1 MRGVLK
7 GVLALALGVAVAALP
22 AVAGSETAPT
32 IEATNYGGG
41 GIYKETHEW
50 SPPTA
55 TVGVSGVVT
64 FVNNSSSVEH
74 GVVWSSAI
82 KPACEGVPENRGAT
96 SWRGTCTFAQP
107 GTYTFYC
114 YVHPSEMKGSITV
127 NANGTTTTTMTSGGT
142 TTTSTTTTGSSTSQ
156 APPPGTSL
164 LQGSTQQALTLV
176 KSQRGTAVR
185 GSVRI
190 SPAGAGGRLEIDL
203 LAKRASLASASG
215 PFRFGVGKL
224 VRRALAAGKVSFS
237 VPLNANGRRALRRHG
252 HIALKAVVAVSSP
265 AAATFR
271 TSRSVLLRRR

>member
-1 MRGVLK
+1 MRTRGLLK
-7 GVLALALGVAVAALP
+7 GVLALALGAAVAALP

-32 IEATNYGGG
+32 IEATNYAGG

-50 SPPTA
+50 SPTSA

-64 FVNNSSSVEH
+64 FANNSSSVEH

-96 SWRGTCTFAQP
+96 SWRGTCAFSQP

-142 TTTSTTTTGSSTSQ
+142 TTTSTGTSTSQ
-156 APPPGTSL
+156 PPPPGTSP
-164 LQGSTQQALTLV
+164 LQGSTREALTLA

-190 SPAGAGGRLEIDL
+190 SPAGADLRLEVDL
-203 LAKRASLASASG
+203 LAKRASLASVSG
-215 PFRFGVGKL
+215 AFRSGVGKL
-224 VRRALAAGKVSFS
+224 VRRALSAGKVSFS
-237 VPLNANGRRALRRHG
+237 VPLNAKGRRALRRHG
-252 HIALKAVVAVSSP
+252 HLALKAVVEVLSP
-265 AAATFR
+265 ASATFS

>member
-1 MRGVLK
+1 MRTSGLLK
-7 GVLALALGVAVAALP
+7 GVLALALGAAVAALP

-41 GIYKETHEW
+41 IYKETHAW
-50 SPPTA
+50 SPPSA

-64 FVNNSSSVEH
+64 FANNSSSVEH

-96 SWRGTCTFAQP
+96 SWRGTCAFSQP

-127 NANGTTTTTMTSGGT
+127 NANGTTTTTTTSGT
-142 TTTSTTTTGSSTSQ
+142 TTTTGSSTPQ
-156 APPPGTSL
+156 APPPPGSSP
-164 LQGSTQQALTLV
+164 LQGNTREALTLL

-190 SPAGAGGRLEIDL
+190 SPAGAGGRLEVDL
-203 LAKRASLASASG
+203 LAKRASLASVSG
-215 PFRFGVGKL
+215 PFRSRVGKL
-224 VRRALAAGKVSFS
+224 VRRALSAGKVSFS
-237 VPLNANGRRALRRHG
+237 APLNARGRRALRRHG
-252 HIALKAVVAVSSP
+252 HLALKAAVAVSSP
-265 AAATFR
+265 AAARFS
-271 TSRSVLLRRR
+271 TSRSVVLRRR

>member
-1 MRGVLK
+1 MRGLLQ
-7 GVLALALGVAVAALP
+7 GVLALTLGAAVAALP

-32 IEATNYGGG
+32 IEATNLGGG
-41 GIYKETHEW
+41 GIYKEAHEW
-50 SPPTA
+50 SPPSA

-96 SWRGTCTFAQP
+96 SWRGTCTFSQP

-127 NANGTTTTTMTSGGT
+127 NANGTTTTTMTSGT
-142 TTTSTTTTGSSTSQ
+142 TTTTGSSTPQ
-156 APPPGTSL
+156 APPPGSSP
-164 LQGSTQQALTLV
+164 LQGNTREALTLL

-190 SPAGAGGRLEIDL
+190 SPAGAGGRLEVDL
-203 LAKRASLASASG
+203 LAKRASLASLSG
-215 PFRFGVGKL
+215 PFRSVGKL
-224 VRRALAAGKVSFS
+224 VRRSLSAGKLSFS
-237 VPLNANGRRALRRHG
+237 VPLNAKGRRALGRHG
-252 HIALKAVVAVSSP
+252 HLALKAAVAVSSP
-265 AAATFR
+265 AAARFS
-271 TSRSVLLRRR
+271 TSRSVVLRRR

>member
-1 MRGVLK
+1 MRGLLQ
-7 GVLALALGVAVAALP
+7 GVLALTLGAAVAALP

-32 IEATNYGGG
+32 IEATNLGGG
-41 GIYKETHEW
+41 GIYKEAHEW
-50 SPPTA
+50 SPPSA

-96 SWRGTCTFAQP
+96 SWRGTCTFSQP

-127 NANGTTTTTMTSGGT
+127 NANGTTTTTMTSGT
-142 TTTSTTTTGSSTSQ
+142 TTTTGSSTPQ
-156 APPPGTSL
+156 APPPGSSP
-164 LQGSTQQALTLV
+164 LQGNTREVLTLL

-190 SPAGAGGRLEIDL
+190 SPAGAGGRLEVDL
-203 LAKRASLASASG
+203 LAKRASLASLSG
-215 PFRFGVGKL
+215 PFRSVGKL
-224 VRRALAAGKVSFS
+224 VRRSLSAGKVSFS
-237 VPLNANGRRALRRHG
+237 VPLNAKGRRALGRHG
-252 HIALKAVVAVSSP
+252 HLALKAAVAVSSP
-265 AAATFR
+265 AAARFS
-271 TSRSVLLRRR
+271 TSRSVVLRRR